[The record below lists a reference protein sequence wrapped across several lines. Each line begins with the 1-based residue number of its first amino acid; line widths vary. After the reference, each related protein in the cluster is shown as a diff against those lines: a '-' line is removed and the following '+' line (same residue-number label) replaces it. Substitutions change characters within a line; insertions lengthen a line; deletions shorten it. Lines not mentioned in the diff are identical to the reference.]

1 MIIVCP
7 SCGKNFNVREDQ
19 IPDKGRLLQCS
30 NCKHEWFFTKNTIP
44 VDDNL
49 DEQSNDELTQES
61 FGILD
66 EEENKRDEV
75 VIEDETVELEKPKD
89 FKKKKIAK
97 INFFKLLLVFIIS
110 FVAFVLIVDT
120 FLLQIS
126 KYVPF
131 AEKYLDNLYQSI
143 IAVSYTHL
151 TLPTIYSV

>member
-7 SCGKNFNVREDQ
+7 SCGKNFNVRDDQ

-30 NCKHEWFFTKNTIP
+30 SCKHEWFYTKNTIP
-44 VDDNL
+44 IDDNL

-66 EEENKRDEV
+66 EKEDRTDEV
-75 VIEDETVELEKPKD
+75 IIEDKTVELEKLKNI
-89 FKKKKIAK
+89 KKKKTIK
-97 INFFKLLLVFIIS
+97 VNFFKLLLVFIIS

-120 FLLQIS
+120 FIVQIS
-126 KYVPF
+126 LYIPF

-143 IAVSYTHL
+143 IDISL
-151 TLPTIYSV
+151 FFQNLIK

>member
-7 SCGKNFNVREDQ
+7 SCGKNFNVRDDQ

-143 IAVSYTHL
+143 IDISL
-151 TLPTIYSV
+151 FFQNLIK